1 MHGNYGIICFW
12 QAWWHQLNET
22 NFSGQQENNQDSYY
36 IANSSWENFT
46 VTSYHF
52 GNEKVKN
59 WRRDSNIKAN
69 RFVLLNICWS
79 LWIYSYL
86 SFFFRVSV
94 LRESE
99 DSFLETSRFSHLETI
114 SAKQPSLSPLFFF
127 LFEQTLSPLAKEQNK
142 NKKYKSQEKP
152 QLQKQ
157 SHTLK
162 IHSQTLVSKQTRG
175 RRTSH
180 VPLNNYLLLSPL

>member
-1 MHGNYGIICFW
+1 MFFFYQLYKAKKYAICLHTFFFV
-12 QAWWHQLNET
+12 T
-22 NFSGQQENNQDSYY
+22 NQDSYY

-86 SFFFRVSV
+86 SFSCLCFKRKWRQFPR
-94 LRESE
+94 
-99 DSFLETSRFSHLETI
+99 D
-114 SAKQPSLSPLFFF
+114 KQILTPRDYQCKTTFPLSSFFF